1 MFSIGF
7 MGSGKMAA
15 ALLSGILE
23 SKIAGKDAVICSDVV
38 PERLA
43 EIQNQFGI
51 QTTQSNQEVLA
62 NSQLVILAFKPQ
74 NFPDA
79 VEGLASVVRP
89 EQIIVSILAGVRIES
104 IRGHLPGRVVRVM
117 PNTACLV
124 GEMAAGFA
132 VGPGVTDSDRRR
144 VLAIL
149 QCSGTAVE
157 VEEDMLDAVT
167 ALSGS
172 GPAFVAYLIDGFI
185 QAGVSAGLAE
195 STARDL
201 SLKTFAGTARLLS
214 EKQLTPQE
222 LIAMVSSPG
231 GTTVAGREILESSE
245 VQAVIQQSVFC
256 ATERSKELGKSGR
269 TK

>member
-1 MFSIGF
+1 

-23 SKIAGKDAVICSDVV
+23 SKVARKDAVICSDVV
-38 PERLA
+38 PERRV
-43 EIQNQFGI
+43 EIQDQFGV
-51 QTTQSNQEVLA
+51 QTTDSNQEVLA
-62 NSQLVILAFKPQ
+62 DSELVILAFEPQ

-89 EQIIVSILAGVRIES
+89 EQIIVSILAGVRIAS
-104 IRGHLPGRVVRVM
+104 IRGQLPGRVVRVM

-132 VGPGVTDSDRRR
+132 VGPGVTDQDRQR
-144 VLAIL
+144 VREIL
-149 QCSGTAVE
+149 QCVGTAVE

-167 ALSGS
+167 GLSGS
-172 GPAFVAYLIDGFI
+172 GPSFVAYLIDSFI
-185 QAGVSAGLAE
+185 QAGVSAGMTE

-231 GTTVAGREILESSE
+231 GTTVAGREILESSD
-245 VQAVIQQSVFC
+245 VQAVIKQTVLR
-256 ATERSKELGKSGR
+256 ATERSRELGKSG
-269 TK
+269 

>member
-1 MFSIGF
+1 MFRIGF

-23 SKIAGKDAVICSDVV
+23 GKVAGKDEVICSDVV
-38 PERLA
+38 PERRT
-43 EIQNQFGI
+43 EIQDQFGV
-51 QTTQSNQEVLA
+51 QTTDSNQEVLKH
-62 NSQLVILAFKPQ
+62 SELVILAFEPQ
-74 NFPDA
+74 NFPEA
-79 VEGLASVVRP
+79 VEGLSSVVRP

-117 PNTACLV
+117 PNTACQV

-132 VGPGVTDSDRRR
+132 VGPGVTDSDRQR
-144 VLAIL
+144 VRSIL
-149 QCSGTAVE
+149 ECAGTAVE

-185 QAGVSAGLAE
+185 QAGASAGLTE
-195 STARDL
+195 SAARDL

-214 EKQLTPQE
+214 DKQLTPPE

-231 GTTVAGREILESSE
+231 GTTLAGREILESSD
-245 VQAVIQQSVFC
+245 VQAVIKQTVLR
-256 ATERSKELGKSGR
+256 AKERSKELGKNR
-269 TK
+269 RAK